1 MYSRVDKGSWFR
13 GFVGLLEG
21 SAGEKGYRARR
32 IRGLGSRDIG
42 EGTLG
47 SYKAAEVLIAF
58 LAESPKGLP

>member
-21 SAGEKGYRARR
+21 YRARR
-32 IRGLGSRDIG
+32 IRGLRSRDIG